1 MAEKRRMRVRRKKSR
16 IVPPN
21 SGDINGLDGM
31 LHSIAAKEETIIAM
45 SAQVVSMREEAFKE
59 MKRLG
64 LKEHKNGRVEAAIVR
79 PAGRSKTE
87 IDAREYHEAV
97 IDDDIFYDSITV
109 SVSKA
114 KEHLSGKELNNVATV
129 TPAKPGDPMLKL
141 KIIPQAKEATQEDA
155 EAA

>member
-1 MAEKRRMRVRRKKSR
+1 MAEKRRMRVRRKASK

-21 SGDINGLDGM
+21 GDDINGLDGM
-31 LHSIAAKEETIIAM
+31 LFNIAAREETIIAM
-45 SAQVVSMREEAFKE
+45 SAQVSQMREEAFKE

-64 LKEHKNGRVEAAIVR
+64 LKEHKNSRVEAAIVR

-87 IDAREYHEAV
+87 IDPREFHEAV
-97 IDDDIFYDSITV
+97 IDDDVFYASISV

-141 KIIPQAKEATQEDA
+141 KIIPEAKPETEEA